1 MHEGKLPAENRA
13 RGYETRDVTVRP
25 MGWAVPGLA
34 LLILVGM
41 LASWVAFK
49 YFVRVQKLGPLAS
62 PFENARELPPAPRL
76 QVTPAE
82 ALKAYQAE
90 ENAKLTSYGWVDRN
104 AGVVRI
110 PIDRAVELS
119 LERGFPVRAGG
130 ATPGAP
136 VGIAKLESANT
147 KTASAE
153 VRPEQKQGT
162 QN

>member
-1 MHEGKLPAENRA
+1 MHDLEPPGENRA

-25 MGWAVPGLA
+25 MVWAVTGLA

-49 YFVRVQKLGPLAS
+49 YFVRVQKLGPPAS
-62 PFENARELPPAPRL
+62 PFENTRELPPAPRL

-82 ALKAYQAE
+82 ALKAYQAGE
-90 ENAKLTSYGWVDRN
+90 SAKLTSYGWVGKN
-104 AGVVRI
+104 SGVVRI
-110 PIDRAVELS
+110 PIERAMELS

-130 ATPGAP
+130 ATPRAP
-136 VGIAKLESANT
+136 AGITKLESANT
-147 KTASAE
+147 NTASAE

>member
-25 MGWAVPGLA
+25 MVWAVTGLA

-49 YFVRVQKLGPLAS
+49 YFVRVQKLGPPAS

-90 ENAKLTSYGWVDRN
+90 ENARLTSYGWVDKN

-110 PIDRAVELS
+110 PIERAVELS
-119 LERGFPVRAGG
+119 LERGFPVRAGS
-130 ATPGAP
+130 ATPGTAA
-136 VGIAKLESANT
+136 GIAKLEATQT

-153 VRPEQKQGT
+153 TRPEQKQGT